1 MSLFRRSVIA
11 EILSHGGVVL
21 STLIIVWLSVLI
33 VRLLGD
39 AASGQIGAEVVLGL
53 VVFSSITALP
63 VILAVSLFIAVL
75 TTITRS
81 FREAEMVVWF
91 SSGLSLAN
99 WMRPVLYCAVPVAL
113 IIASLTLYG
122 APWAYRQIAEYHQR
136 YELRSDLSKVST
148 GEFVETER
156 GQRVFF
162 SEDPIEDDDEL
173 GQVVI
178 RVLGEDWHHLITA
191 NSAYTE
197 IAENGDRFLVLRDGH
212 RYDLM
217 PGLGDMR
224 LFNFERYGVRMEN
237 RDDDTHPDNIRA
249 QAERQL
255 KARRTGTLLEQFDPG
270 AQAHI
275 MWRIAMPLAA
285 LNLALL
291 AIPLGVVNPRLGRSG
306 DLLIAG
312 LIALLYMNLINL
324 SRGWINKGVLPLGV
338 GLWLVTLLFA
348 AFVSCLL
355 WQRLRIKKPKAP
367 QGGQAYPMTDNN

>member
-53 VVFSSITALP
+53 AVFSSITALP

-99 WMRPVLYCAVPVAL
+99 WMRPVLYCAVPVAV

-324 SRGWINKGVLPLGV
+324 SRGWINKGVLPFGV
-338 GLWLVTLLFA
+338 GLWLVHLLFA
-348 AFVSCLL
+348 ALL
-355 WQRLRIKKPKAP
+355 GYLFWQRLRIKKPKAP